1 MDLCRS
7 FHGDFAV
14 CLFIFLLEPATL
26 LILMIL
32 GCVLSEGISNGYW
45 RSKLIYLAAL
55 TLFVSVALF
64 DCIFLLG
71 GIFHYMPLY

>member
-1 MDLCRS
+1 
-7 FHGDFAV
+7 
-14 CLFIFLLEPATL
+14 
-26 LILMIL
+26 MIL

-55 TLFVSVALF
+55 TLFVSLLYLIV
-64 DCIFLLG
+64 FLLG